1 VEKKNKRWKV
11 PLVRETGWLSIIPQ
25 LLFMGLLIFLY
36 YPLGIK
42 ECLLFGGLT
51 YLVISFTIRGTF
63 TINHRRGI
71 KNCHEQNYTEAI
83 QFFQKSCDF
92 FEKHKWV
99 DKYRYITLLSSS
111 KYYYREMG
119 LCNIAFCYTQI
130 EEAEKAE
137 YYYNIVLQ
145 EFPDNN
151 LAIAALNFINT
162 IKSKNEN
169 Q

>member
-1 VEKKNKRWKV
+1 MEKKTRWKV
-11 PLVRETGWLSIIPQ
+11 PLVREIGWLSIIPQ

-51 YLVISFTIRGTF
+51 YLVISYTIKGIF

-71 KNCHEQNYTEAI
+71 KNCHEQNYIEAI

-111 KYYYREMG
+111 KYCYREMALG
-119 LCNIAFCYTQI
+119 NIAFCYGQI
-130 EEAEKAE
+130 GEAEKAE
-137 YYYNIVLQ
+137 YYYNTLLQ
-145 EFPDNN
+145 EFPNNN
-151 LAIAALNFINT
+151 LAITALNFINT
-162 IKSKNEN
+162 IKSKDE
-169 Q
+169 